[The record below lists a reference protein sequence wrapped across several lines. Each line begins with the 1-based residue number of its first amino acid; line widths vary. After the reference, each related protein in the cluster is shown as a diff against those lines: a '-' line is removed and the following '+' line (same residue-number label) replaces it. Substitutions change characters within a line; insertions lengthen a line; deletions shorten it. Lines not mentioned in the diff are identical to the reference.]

1 MKTLFRWSACL
12 VLLLAAAQPLLA
24 KEKNVVAVVPFA
36 VNSAENIDYIRQGI
50 ADMLSSRISISEKI
64 EVVSRDTVQ
73 AAVLGMGKKALT
85 LNDVYG
91 LGRKFGADYVIWGSI
106 TSSAAS

>member
-1 MKTLFRWSACL
+1 MKTLFRWGVCL
-12 VLLLAAAQPLLA
+12 VLLLASAQPLLA

-73 AAVLGMGKKALT
+73 AALLQTGKK
-85 LNDVYG
+85 D
-91 LGRKFGADYVIWGSI
+91 
-106 TSSAAS
+106 